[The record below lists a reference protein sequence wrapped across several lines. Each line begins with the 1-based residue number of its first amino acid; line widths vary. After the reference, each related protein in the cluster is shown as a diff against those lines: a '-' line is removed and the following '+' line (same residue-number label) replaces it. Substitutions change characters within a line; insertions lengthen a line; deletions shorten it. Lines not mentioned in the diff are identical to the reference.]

1 MSTVGLSSFRS
12 GSGRSPA
19 QHAYPVAV
27 EWIWWVIVPVAV
39 VAVCVVGQFAGF
51 MDFTMKGKDWK
62 RSSGNIMG
70 PIDGLFAPNRQE
82 ALQEQERQTEL
93 PAPAPAPGDPLLDL
107 DKGIARIDLSSTRS
121 E

>member
-1 MSTVGLSSFRS
+1 MPVG
-12 GSGRSPA
+12 
-19 QHAYPVAV
+19 
-27 EWIWWVIVPVAV
+27 WVIWVVVPVV
-39 VAVCVVGQFAGF
+39 IVAAGVIGQLTGV
-51 MDFTMKGKDWK
+51 MDFSMKGKDGK
-62 RSSGNIMG
+62 RSAGNIMG

-107 DKGIARIDLSSTRS
+107 ENGIATIDLSKRPPRV

>member
-1 MSTVGLSSFRS
+1 V
-12 GSGRSPA
+12 P
-19 QHAYPVAV
+19 V
-27 EWIWWVIVPVAV
+27 EWIWWVVVPAVIV
-39 VAVCVVGQFAGF
+39 VACVIGQATGL
-51 MDFTMKGKDWK
+51 MDFSMKGKDWK

-107 DKGIARIDLSSTRS
+107 DKGIARIDLS
-121 E
+121 EKK